1 MEGFFLESLQVDLWT
16 VEFCLRTYGNSL
28 DLLPFDYGVQIIKQ
42 GFENVKIEKYW
53 SLYVHVYPLMTEETY
68 VPFSKFMAD
77 MNKEPEPTHSAEE
90 ILDKTKQILNMNF
103 KKEVI

>member
-1 MEGFFLESLQVDLWT
+1 M
-16 VEFCLRTYGNSL
+16 
-28 DLLPFDYGVQIIKQ
+28 
-42 GFENVKIEKYW
+42 
-53 SLYVHVYPLMTEETY
+53 HVYPLMTEETY